1 MSQSQQSQ
9 SLMSQSLKSQPKR
22 NQQLKSHLHLR
33 KNLTLKSHQLRPRL
47 RSAATKC
54 ALRPLERASTPDKPH
69 EPHSKTL
76 PA

>member
-9 SLMSQSLKSQPKR
+9 SLMSQSLKSQPLR
-22 NQQLKSHLHLR
+22 NQQLKSHLR

-47 RSAATKC
+47 RSSATKC